1 MPPPRSQR
9 PLRGVRIV
17 SLALNLPGPAALVRL
32 RALGARC
39 LKVEPPQ
46 GDPMQHYNPAA
57 HAELGRGIPV
67 VRLDLKTPAG
77 QARLHRR
84 LAQADVLLTSFRPSA
99 LRKLGL
105 DAASRR
111 RLWPHLSCVEIV
123 GAPGAAAEH
132 PGHDLTYQ
140 AEAGLVSGTALPP
153 SLLADMGG
161 ALMASEAVLQAM
173 LSRHLSG
180 QGADQRVAL
189 SDAALWLAQPLR
201 WGLTGSGQLLGGAHA
216 GYQVYA
222 CRDGRV
228 ALAALEPHF
237 AAALGRVVGAG
248 PYSPQDCLQPTTHR
262 AVREFM
268 ARHTCQ
274 DLQALARQHDLPLWV
289 MAD

>member
-1 MPPPRSQR
+1 MASPK
-9 PLRGVRIV
+9 PLRGIRIV
-17 SLALNLPGPAALVRL
+17 SLALNLPGPAALARL

-39 LKVEPPQ
+39 VKVEPPG
-46 GDPMQHYNPAA
+46 GDPMQHYSAVAYETLNQ
-57 HAELGRGIPV
+57 GISI
-67 VRLDLKTPAG
+67 VRLDLKSPSG
-77 QARLHRR
+77 QASLHRR
-84 LAQADVLLTSFRPSA
+84 LAAADVLLTSFRPSA

-105 DAASRR
+105 DARTRR
-111 RLWPHLSCVEIV
+111 QRWPALSCVEIV

-161 ALMASEAVLQAM
+161 ALMASEAVMQAA
-173 LSRHLSG
+173 LCRYASG
-180 QGADQRVAL
+180 RGADLRVAL

-201 WGLTGSGQLLGGAHA
+201 WGLTGNDQLLGGAHA
-216 GYQVYA
+216 GYRVYA

-237 AAALGRVVGAG
+237 AAALGRVVEAG
-248 PYSPQDCLQPTTHR
+248 PYTPQDCLQPQAHR
-262 AVREFM
+262 EVGQFM

-274 DLQALARQHDLPLWV
+274 ELQALSHRHDLPLWV
-289 MAD
+289 MPA